1 MKSLHAPLLV
11 VYALTVACGDESSP
25 AEANDAGAPSASGQT
40 RSDAATPRD
49 ASALARDASAVAAP
63 SMRDASAPIPARF
76 ASVSALPACVA
87 GPTLEPVYKH
97 DKPLRAFAI
106 LGDQLYLAQE
116 SDGLF
121 VMPKDGSAPPKLAR
135 DESSYNVA
143 VAGDTLYV
151 RSNIGGYS
159 LTNEQVA
166 AAEEPERAE
175 VGVALTSFDG
185 HVHSWESLTCYSEER
200 AVLSYDAMGEYDH
213 HSLPCPV
220 SGVVNRAGKL
230 YATHASNTPE
240 DDAGTSA
247 DGIYAMTFGDRED
260 EPERIVDEAA
270 VGPLTV
276 TATHLYFTAEVAKD
290 TAYLLRAPL
299 AGGSAEPVAG
309 PVSWRDSLVVGG
321 ETYLA
326 TSKPDCLYRI
336 DAAKN
341 ELVPVLPL
349 EPYTL
354 RLEHDGTYLYLGNYE
369 GQLSRVKL

>member
-1 MKSLHAPLLV
+1 MRSL
-11 VYALTVACGDESSP
+11 ALFALCTLAACGEETPTEDGRAP
-25 AEANDAGAPSASGQT
+25 DAGAPSASSQA
-40 RSDAATPRD
+40 RADASAPRGTITPPRD
-49 ASALARDASAVAAP
+49 ASVASP
-63 SMRDASAPIPARF
+63 SMPDAGAPLPPRF
-76 ASVSALPACVA
+76 ASTSALPACTA
-87 GPTLEPVYKH
+87 GATPELVYKH
-97 DKPLRAFAI
+97 DQPLRTFAI
-106 LGDQLYLAQE
+106 LGDELYIAQE

-121 VMPKDGSAPPKLAR
+121 VMPKDGSAPPKLAL
-135 DESSYNVA
+135 DQSSYNVA
-143 VAGDTLYV
+143 VAGETLYV
-151 RSNIGGYS
+151 RANIGGFS
-159 LTNEQVA
+159 LTKEQVA
-166 AAEEPERAE
+166 TGAEPGSAE
-175 VGVALTSFDG
+175 VGAALTSFDG

-220 SGVVNRAGKL
+220 SGVVNRAGTL

-247 DGIYAMTFGDRED
+247 DGVYAMKFGDRED
-260 EPERIVDEAA
+260 EPRRIVDEAT

-290 TAYLLRAPL
+290 THYLLRAPL
-299 AGGSAEPVAG
+299 SGGAAEPVAG
-309 PVSWRDSLVVGG
+309 PVSWRDTLVIGG

-341 ELVPVLPL
+341 ELVPVLAL

-354 RLEHDGTYLYLGNYE
+354 RLEHDGTHLYLGNYE